1 MDPLAH
7 TLVGAALGRA
17 VAGRDVP
24 AAGWIGAIA
33 ANAPD
38 WSELVLKP
46 DLWPPRAGG
55 EYLVFHR
62 GITHSFVG
70 AAVEAA
76 VLTGLVGVLLR
87 LWARRAMVPAPLWRW
102 VATCVTATVASHLYL
117 DWQGSYGL
125 RPFLPWSAQWYYGDW
140 VAIVDPL
147 LLGSAARGARLGRP
161 APLGTGARVPRH
173 APWRHDAGVVGRPRP
188 RRVVGA
194 AGAGGVRGGRRGG
207 LDPALVRSGGPTPG
221 GGVWA
226 GGARRVRRRERR
238 GEPRGQG
245 ADSRRRVTAVRPRR
259 PLGAAHHRGATL
271 PLGSALRFAGQRRR
285 RRVGRRSAPR
295 PPRRARGAH
304 HPAGSGHRAIRA
316 VPCGGGGFEQRRC
329 PRIAV
334 GRAVPRTRVGRRRLG
349 DGAGPAPLTRL
360 DWAANEPRNPSCR
373 PAGRRRPG
381 PDAGVPSGPA
391 RGRHPRVRRRRNRVR
406 AVPSSRR
413 KYEPE
418 VRASPGAT
426 CTAWPPSSTTS

>member
-1 MDPLAH
+1 MGPLAH

-140 VAIVDPL
+140 VAIVDPFFWVVPL
-147 LLGSAARGARLGRP
+147 VALAWGARRHWAPALAYLVTLLGVTTLVSWGDPSAGRGSPRRRTASRDEGGPSLGTSTTPRCARPSSPRKAGPSRNSRGSLRRRWIRATAVSAYRCGMCATTHPGRAPTAGRSCRSGSADAVRLGGAMSHSSPP
-161 APLGTGARVPRH
+161 ADLLDDVVRALTPAFRLDQRVAATPERAVYHAWDRVLKRSVALHVYLAPDSPGRAWFLRETETLAALDHPAIRH
-173 APWRHDAGVVGRPRP
+173 VYAAGVVGSFAYR
-188 RRVVGA
+188 
-194 AGAGGVRGGRRGG
+194 
-207 LDPALVRSGGPTPG
+207 
-221 GGVWA
+221 
-226 GGARRVRRRERR
+226 
-238 GEPRGQG
+238 
-245 ADSRRRVTAVRPRR
+245 TAN
-259 PLGAAHHRGATL
+259 
-271 PLGSALRFAGQRRR
+271 
-285 RRVGRRSAPR
+285 
-295 PPRRARGAH
+295 
-304 HPAGSGHRAIRA
+304 
-316 VPCGGGGFEQRRC
+316 
-329 PRIAV
+329 
-334 GRAVPRTRVGRRRLG
+334 
-349 DGAGPAPLTRL
+349 
-360 DWAANEPRNPSCR
+360 W
-373 PAGRRRPG
+373 
-381 PDAGVPSGPA
+381 
-391 RGRHPRVRRRRNRVR
+391 
-406 AVPSSRR
+406 
-413 KYEPE
+413 
-418 VRASPGAT
+418 
-426 CTAWPPSSTTS
+426 

>member
-70 AAVEAA
+70 AA
-76 VLTGLVGVLLR
+76 
-87 LWARRAMVPAPLWRW
+87 
-102 VATCVTATVASHLYL
+102 
-117 DWQGSYGL
+117 
-125 RPFLPWSAQWYYGDW
+125 
-140 VAIVDPL
+140 
-147 LLGSAARGARLGRP
+147 
-161 APLGTGARVPRH
+161 
-173 APWRHDAGVVGRPRP
+173 
-188 RRVVGA
+188 
-194 AGAGGVRGGRRGG
+194 GAGGVRGGRRGG
-207 LDPALVRSGGPTPG
+207 LDPALVRSGGPAPG
-221 GGVWA
+221 RGVWA

-271 PLGSALRFAGQRRR
+271 PLGGALRFAGQRRGT
-285 RRVGRRSAPR
+285 RVGRRSAPR
-295 PPRRARGAH
+295 PPRGARGPH
-304 HPAGSGHRAIRA
+304 HLARPGHRAIRA
-316 VPCGGGGFEQRRC
+316 VPCGGAGFEQRRR
-329 PRIAV
+329 PRIAM
-334 GRAVPRTRVGRRRLG
+334 GCALPRTPVRRRRPG
-349 DGAGPAPLTRL
+349 GRAGPAPLMRL
-360 DWAANEPRNPSCR
+360 DWAAR
-373 PAGRRRPG
+373 
-381 PDAGVPSGPA
+381 
-391 RGRHPRVRRRRNRVR
+391 
-406 AVPSSRR
+406 
-413 KYEPE
+413 
-418 VRASPGAT
+418 
-426 CTAWPPSSTTS
+426 

>member
-7 TLVGAALGRA
+7 TLVSAALGRA

-46 DLWPPRAGG
+46 NLWPPRAGG

-140 VAIVDPL
+140 VAIVDPFFWVVPLVALAWGARRHWAPALAYLVTLLGITTL
-147 LLGSAARGARLGRP
+147 LLWRGHDLVVWWVRLALVGCAA
-161 APLGTGARVPRH
+161 
-173 APWRHDAGVVGRPRP
+173 AGVVGWTRHWFGVAGPR
-188 RRVVGA
+188 
-194 AGAGGVRGGRRGG
+194 
-207 LDPALVRSGGPTPG
+207 PG
-221 GGVWA
+221 GG
-226 GGARRVRRRERR
+226 
-238 GEPRGQG
+238 
-245 ADSRRRVTAVRPRR
+245 
-259 PLGAAHHRGATL
+259 
-271 PLGSALRFAGQRRR
+271 
-285 RRVGRRSAPR
+285 
-295 PPRRARGAH
+295 
-304 HPAGSGHRAIRA
+304 
-316 VPCGGGGFEQRRC
+316 GGGGGGGAGA
-329 PRIAV
+329 P
-334 GRAVPRTRVGRRRLG
+334 PPPP
-349 DGAGPAPLTRL
+349 AGPA
-360 DWAANEPRNPSCR
+360 
-373 PAGRRRPG
+373 GPG
-381 PDAGVPSGPA
+381 PDTAPPPPPPGPPAPPPA
-391 RGRHPRVRRRRNRVR
+391 R
-406 AVPSSRR
+406 
-413 KYEPE
+413 
-418 VRASPGAT
+418 
-426 CTAWPPSSTTS
+426 